1 MQVRVLE
8 VLEEPD
14 DGKLSDTVCPV
25 EAQRLDE
32 TEDGGELVMTPDRLE
47 VGEVTH
53 ERRGEEVLHPAV
65 RPIGPVLFPLEP
77 FL

>member
-25 EAQRLDE
+25 E
-32 TEDGGELVMTPDRLE
+32 
-47 VGEVTH
+47 TH
-53 ERRGEEVLHPAV
+53 SDSM
-65 RPIGPVLFPLEP
+65 RPKTAGNSS
-77 FL
+77 